1 MFPLQA
7 SRSLVTSSFTQRAAL
22 TDVDTLATS
31 FSAKQ
36 VGVWLTLGGVILLS
50 GDNLLSYAEM

>member
-7 SRSLVTSSFTQRAAL
+7 SRRLVTSSFAQRASL
-22 TDVDTLATS
+22 TDIDTLATF